1 MTLFMDVA
9 QKGLQALLQLLSH
22 PFYYIGILFIV
33 LQYRRQILFERKLFH
48 TKLHSLLSETWRTV
62 LWGWI
67 GGIAASVLMAVVGA
81 TIQAEAII
89 LLWIVS
95 LALILFRVRFF
106 CWAYAIGLLGAAQA
120 VLGWFP
126 QWSAGASGVGAWF
139 ADALRG
145 LNMPALLALVAVL
158 HLVEAL
164 FVRQQGA
171 RIATPMFYESKRG
184 KIVGGYHL
192 QGFWPLTLFLLVPM
206 QGAAGSPLPWTPLLG
221 GDLWS
226 GGWTIVG
233 FPVMIGFAEIT
244 RSRLP
249 KEKARMSAKLLAVYA
264 ASVLL
269 LAILAKL
276 VPVLMILSSLLCIV
290 LHEGLLVYSRW
301 DEAKRSP
308 AFVHD
313 KRGLKILAVL
323 PNSAAAGLKLEA
335 GEIIHKVNGVPVHTK
350 RELHQAMQLNSA
362 FCKLEVLNLAGESKF
377 VKHALFSDEHH
388 QLGILLAPDQEA
400 MYYAEERQT
409 HLFAYLSRKLVG
421 VLTKPSST
429 GTKPM

>member
-145 LNMPALLALVAVL
+145 LNMPALLALVAGPPPGGGAVRPPAGGANRDADVL
-158 HLVEAL
+158 REQA
-164 FVRQQGA
+164 RQN
-171 RIATPMFYESKRG
+171 RR
-184 KIVGGYHL
+184 
-192 QGFWPLTLFLLVPM
+192 
-206 QGAAGSPLPWTPLLG
+206 
-221 GDLWS
+221 
-226 GGWTIVG
+226 
-233 FPVMIGFAEIT
+233 
-244 RSRLP
+244 RL
-249 KEKARMSAKLLAVYA
+249 
-264 ASVLL
+264 
-269 LAILAKL
+269 
-276 VPVLMILSSLLCIV
+276 
-290 LHEGLLVYSRW
+290 
-301 DEAKRSP
+301 SP
-308 AFVHD
+308 A
-313 KRGLKILAVL
+313 RILAVDAVSAR
-323 PNSAAAGLKLEA
+323 PYAGSGRFAAALDAAARRGSLERRLDDRGLPGHDRLRRDHA
-335 GEIIHKVNGVPVHTK
+335 GPGC
-350 RELHQAMQLNSA
+350 RRRRRA
-362 FCKLEVLNLAGESKF
+362 
-377 VKHALFSDEHH
+377 
-388 QLGILLAPDQEA
+388 
-400 MYYAEERQT
+400 
-409 HLFAYLSRKLVG
+409 
-421 VLTKPSST
+421 
-429 GTKPM
+429 